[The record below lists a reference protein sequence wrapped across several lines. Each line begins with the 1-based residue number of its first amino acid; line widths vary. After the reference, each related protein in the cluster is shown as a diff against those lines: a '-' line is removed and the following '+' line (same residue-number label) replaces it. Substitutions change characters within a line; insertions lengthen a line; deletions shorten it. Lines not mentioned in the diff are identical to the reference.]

1 MGAVG
6 AGVVGQEVFSGSG
19 ADLAGA
25 IDGGALN
32 FFREFFW
39 GSCQENFRIG
49 FEEIFEACASNR
61 SAGKAPAPAA
71 WKIFRGWEGR
81 QFCMGMGAMQDTF
94 WSRVKTR
101 CYRGG
106 KMVADVLNVAG

>member
-49 FEEIFEACASNR
+49 FEEIFEACPVIGQQA
-61 SAGKAPAPAA
+61 SAGAGGLED
-71 WKIFRGWEGR
+71 FRGWEGR

-94 WSRVKTR
+94 WSRVKR
-101 CYRGG
+101 VVIAWENG
-106 KMVADVLNVAG
+106 ADILNVAG